1 MRYTIILLFC
11 LMCGFQG
18 KAQTYNVVSD
28 TVTCIMQFQTPAS
41 VIRVSIDLSEL
52 RYVDRPPA
60 NLLIFDGVST
70 TVVDASMV
78 LNFANIAALKSRMS
92 AWALQC
98 ENK

>member
-1 MRYTIILLFC
+1 MRYIIIILVC
-11 LMCGFQG
+11 MMCGLQS

-28 TVTCIMQFQTPAS
+28 TVTCIMQLQTPS
-41 VIRVSIDLSEL
+41 SIIRVSIDLSEL

-70 TVVDASMV
+70 AVVDASMI

-98 ENK
+98 ENR